1 MLPARLSAAGAR
13 APATSTPK
21 PGDIVPPVYHG
32 SSVTA
37 AGGAVNIKL
46 ID

>member
-13 APATSTPK
+13 APATPK

-32 SSVTA
+32 FSVTV